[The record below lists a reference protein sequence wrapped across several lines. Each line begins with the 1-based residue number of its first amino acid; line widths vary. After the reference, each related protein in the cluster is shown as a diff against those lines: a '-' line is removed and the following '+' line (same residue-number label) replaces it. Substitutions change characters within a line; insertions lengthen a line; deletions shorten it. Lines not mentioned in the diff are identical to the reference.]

1 MNKVVKLALICE
13 QQNKDGEEVDY
24 KEVYRI
30 LWDLQKQTR
39 EIKNKSIQYCWEYSN
54 FSSDYFRKF
63 NEYPNEKEVLSYTLA
78 GFVNDKFKTGND
90 LYSGN
95 CSTTVRTVCGEFKNA
110 KSDMIKG
117 NRSIISYKANQPLDL
132 HNKCIRITFSNNT
145 FYVHLKLLNRPAF
158 KRLSFSNSEITFKII
173 VRDNSTKTIL
183 ERCVD
188 SIYGISAS
196 KLIYNQKKK
205 QWFLNLVYSFKN
217 EISNTL
223 DPNKILGVDLGI
235 HFPICASVYG
245 DLHRLT
251 IDGGEIE
258 NFRKKVEA
266 RKYSMLRQGKNCG
279 NGRIGHGVQTRN
291 KPVYSIEDKIAKF
304 RDTANHK
311 YSRALIEYALKNN
324 CGIIQMEDLKGI
336 TSSAN
341 KFLKN
346 WSYFDLQTK
355 IEYKAEEAGIKVVY
369 VAPKYTSQ
377 RCSKC
382 GYIDKENR
390 PTQAIFLC
398 IKCGFEANADYN
410 ASQNIG
416 IQNIDKIIE
425 NDMKTQ

>member
-39 EIKNKSIQYCWEYSN
+39 EIKNRSIQYCWEYSN

-158 KRLSFSNSEITFKII
+158 KRLNFSNSEITFKII

-279 NGRIGHGVQTRN
+279 DGRIGHGVQTRN

-311 YSRALIEYALKNN
+311 YSRTLIEYALKNN

-390 PTQAIFLC
+390 PTQAKFVC